1 MALMVGPV
9 GQVARPYVARENL
22 AASDFCN
29 AIDPELRQAGGGIP
43 AHGGQQLLLEERRVS
58 GGSKRC
64 NIRGNARE
72 GCDFQELTSRQHA
85 TGHSGRLLGN
95 RFSMPARSEERR
107 VGKE

>member
-1 MALMVGPV
+1 
-9 GQVARPYVARENL
+9 
-22 AASDFCN
+22 
-29 AIDPELRQAGGGIP
+29 PELRQAGGGIP

-72 GCDFQELTSRQHA
+72 GCDFQELTSRQRA

-95 RFSMPARSEERR
+95 RFSMPASFLPARMQLKQLPCYTKHSRNSQSNYHIRSS
-107 VGKE
+107 GTL